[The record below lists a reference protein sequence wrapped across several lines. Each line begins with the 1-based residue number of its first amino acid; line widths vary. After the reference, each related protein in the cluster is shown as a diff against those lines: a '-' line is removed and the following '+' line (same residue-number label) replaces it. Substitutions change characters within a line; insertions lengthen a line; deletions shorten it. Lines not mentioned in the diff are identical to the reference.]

1 MGKSEQQGQVQGHH
15 GGKVGVAGVNRKGKC
30 DEELADAKKGDRSR
44 LGNLGGPAAEENG
57 LLARLSNELDAI
69 IKDEWSISR
78 SDWVEF
84 IENDLKK
91 GGKSI
96 HSITRLAEPPPC
108 HLSHPTLSNSARPSP
123 PAPM

>member
-1 MGKSEQQGQVQGHH
+1 M
-15 GGKVGVAGVNRKGKC
+15 AGVNRKGKC

-84 IENDLKK
+84 IEGDLKK

-96 HSITRLAEPPPC
+96 HSITRLAAPPPVGEVEVGGVTRSDDPAMLQAEHDKWSKIWGAGRSC
-108 HLSHPTLSNSARPSP
+108 RP
-123 PAPM
+123 